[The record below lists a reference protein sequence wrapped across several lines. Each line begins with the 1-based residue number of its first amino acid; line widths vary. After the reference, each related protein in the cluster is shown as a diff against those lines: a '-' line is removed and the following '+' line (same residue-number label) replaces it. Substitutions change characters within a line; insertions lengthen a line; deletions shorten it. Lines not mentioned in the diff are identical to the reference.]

1 MTPGC
6 DSSIDVKFYRL
17 SPAVEPYFTALYAFT
32 FDCPPD
38 AMIEDYLHPEWTAMR
53 FSDGHPPA
61 GCVGPGPLVQQ
72 SPFVATGPTS
82 GPLHFGLRK
91 SRIWGLGLQPRGWA
105 KFACGDASD
114 ITDRIVDGMDHVA
127 FEKFRPVLSIVCEGD
142 NSADQTAAR
151 IDAYLTNLEGRESR
165 FDHDVL
171 ACHEA
176 LRDPEVATVGQL
188 AERLRLG
195 SRALERLC
203 NRYFGFPPKLLLRRQ
218 RFLRSLA
225 SFMLEPNSTWSTAL
239 DGQYYDQAQFVKEF
253 RDFMGMTPSEYAEMP
268 HPVLER
274 IMGQRMADQGA
285 APDPGLLADLPTVLR
300 YGSSPS

>member
-1 MTPGC
+1 MTPGR
-6 DSSIDVKFYRL
+6 DYSIDVKFYRL
-17 SPAVEPYFTALYAFT
+17 SPAAEPYFTALYAFT

-127 FEKFRPVLSIVCEGD
+127 F
-142 NSADQTAAR
+142 
-151 IDAYLTNLEGRESR
+151 
-165 FDHDVL
+165 
-171 ACHEA
+171 
-176 LRDPEVATVGQL
+176 
-188 AERLRLG
+188 
-195 SRALERLC
+195 
-203 NRYFGFPPKLLLRRQ
+203 
-218 RFLRSLA
+218 
-225 SFMLEPNSTWSTAL
+225 

-300 YGSSPS
+300 YGSTGQ